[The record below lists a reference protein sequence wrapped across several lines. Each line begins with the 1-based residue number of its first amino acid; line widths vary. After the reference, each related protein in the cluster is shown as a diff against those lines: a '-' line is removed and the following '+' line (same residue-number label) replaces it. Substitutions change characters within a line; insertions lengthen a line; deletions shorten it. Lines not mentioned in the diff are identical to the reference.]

1 MDWELAVSVGSGV
14 LIACIVFRKWLWRGL
29 KLPARTALGW
39 GILWAL
45 GAAGAPLGANLVNAL
60 VLGVLGVPGLGL
72 LWGLTLVTG

>member
-14 LIACIVFRKWLWRGL
+14 LIACILFRKWLLRGL
-29 KLPARTALGW
+29 KLAVRTALGL
-39 GILWAL
+39 GVLWVL
-45 GAAGAPLGANLVNAL
+45 GFAGVPLGANLVNAL